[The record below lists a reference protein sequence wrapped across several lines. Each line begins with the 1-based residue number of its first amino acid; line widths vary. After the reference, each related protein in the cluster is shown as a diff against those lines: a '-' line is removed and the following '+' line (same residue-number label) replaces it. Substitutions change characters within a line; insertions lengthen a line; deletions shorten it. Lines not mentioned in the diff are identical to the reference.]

1 MATTIDGIDGLKA
14 CVGQHLGYSDY
25 VEITQERV
33 NLFAEATGDYQWIHV
48 DVERATAG
56 PFGGP
61 IAHGYL
67 TLSLGPVLLPEI
79 LHVSGITMGV
89 NYGTNKVRFP
99 SPVPVGA
106 KLRLGATLAG
116 VEDVTGGAQ
125 LTIALVFEI
134 EGAPKPACVAE
145 VVYRYY
151 V

>member
-1 MATTIDGIDGLKA
+1 VSDWHEVTQADIDA
-14 CVGQHLGYSDY
+14 
-25 VEITQERV
+25 
-33 NLFAEATGDYQWIHV
+33 FAEATGDHQWIHV
-48 DVERATAG
+48 DVERAKAG

-67 TLSLGPVLLPEI
+67 TLSLGPALLPQI
-79 LHVSGITMGV
+79 MRVSGVTMGV

-116 VEDVTGGAQ
+116 VEDVAGGAQ
-125 LTIALVFEI
+125 ITVALVFEV
-134 EGAPKPACVAE
+134 EGAPKPSCVAE

>member
-1 MATTIDGIDGLKA
+1 
-14 CVGQHLGYSDY
+14 
-25 VEITQERV
+25 
-33 NLFAEATGDYQWIHV
+33 
-48 DVERATAG
+48 
-56 PFGGP
+56 
-61 IAHGYL
+61 
-67 TLSLGPVLLPEI
+67 
-79 LHVSGITMGV
+79 MGV

-134 EGAPKPACVAE
+134 EGAPKPSCVAE